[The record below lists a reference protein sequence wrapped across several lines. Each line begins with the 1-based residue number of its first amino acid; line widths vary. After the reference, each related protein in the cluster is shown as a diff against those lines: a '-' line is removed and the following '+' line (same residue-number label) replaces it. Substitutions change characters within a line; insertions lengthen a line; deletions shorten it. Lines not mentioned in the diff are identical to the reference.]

1 MPKRGWGVA
10 KMEKHSQLTKWKKGQ
25 SGNPNGRPKGFD
37 EMRKKAQAYSP
48 EAIERLVEIMRNKKA
63 GNQAIKACEI
73 LLDRA
78 WGRVPFAVAGEGG
91 EGPVKIAYEVSW
103 KHSDDGGVTLDLT
116 PNKEPLLLEADTDE

>member
-1 MPKRGWGVA
+1 MVWKRG
-10 KMEKHSQLTKWKKGQ
+10 E
-25 SGNPNGRPKGFD
+25 SGNPNGKPKAFAD
-37 EMRKKAQAYSP
+37 MQKLARSHST
-48 EAIERLVEIMRNKKA
+48 EAIEKLVSIMRGKA
-63 GNQAIKACEI
+63 ANQAIRAAEI

-116 PNKEPLLLEADTDE
+116 PNKEPLLLEADADE